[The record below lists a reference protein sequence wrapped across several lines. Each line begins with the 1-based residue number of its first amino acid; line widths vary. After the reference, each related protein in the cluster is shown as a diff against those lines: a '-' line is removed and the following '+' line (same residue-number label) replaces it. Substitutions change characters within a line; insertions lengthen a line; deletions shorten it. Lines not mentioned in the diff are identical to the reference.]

1 MKILPLFFLSFTGFV
16 FAQDFDKEKYLKE
29 ISENACECIDSIAVT
44 DRPKQEVIEKM
55 GDCIDDQ
62 VTAYQLGLK
71 LSDVN
76 SLFAMLGDAEDK
88 TVNIEL
94 STHKNSS
101 DYKQYYYEIE
111 RYLMANCEPMNEKVN
126 SNEKR
131 SDKSVSSNPEA
142 LRYYELGYLEAKEGN
157 YERSNEY
164 YREALRID
172 PNFAFAWDNI
182 GINNRR
188 MEKYAEAIEAYENS
202 LKLDPYGMMP
212 LQNIAIV
219 YVYTKEFDK
228 AIAAYEKLGKVH
240 PGNPEV
246 YYGLAHIYTDHL
258 KQYEEALEYICKA
271 YVAYVEMRSPY
282 RVDAEHMINIIR
294 IQMEKQKKLDTF
306 YSILKKYNLNY
317 ED

>member
-1 MKILPLFFLSFTGFV
+1 MKILPLFFLFFTGFL
-16 FAQDFDKEKYLKE
+16 FAQDLDKEKYLKE
-29 ISENACECIDSIAVT
+29 ISENACECIDSIAVI

-55 GDCIDDQ
+55 SDCIDEQ

-71 LSDVN
+71 LSNVN
-76 SLFAMLGDAEDK
+76 SLISMLEGEDK
-88 TVNIEL
+88 TVNIVVN
-94 STHKNSS
+94 TNKNSS

-111 RYLMANCEPMNEKVN
+111 RYLMANCEPMVEKVS
-126 SNEKR
+126 SNEKQ
-131 SDKSVSSNPEA
+131 SEKSVSKDPEA
-142 LRYYELGYLEAKEGN
+142 LRFYELGYLEAKEGN

-188 MEKYAEAIEAYENS
+188 MEKYKEAIEAYENS
-202 LKLDPYGMMP
+202 LKLDPYGKMP

-258 KQYEEALEYICKA
+258 KKYEDALDNVCKA
-271 YVAYVEMRSPY
+271 YLVYVEQRSPY
-282 RVDAEHMINIIR
+282 RVDAEHMIGVIYY
-294 IQMEKQKKLDTF
+294 QMEQQKKLDTF
-306 YSILKKYNLNY
+306 RSILKKYNLNF